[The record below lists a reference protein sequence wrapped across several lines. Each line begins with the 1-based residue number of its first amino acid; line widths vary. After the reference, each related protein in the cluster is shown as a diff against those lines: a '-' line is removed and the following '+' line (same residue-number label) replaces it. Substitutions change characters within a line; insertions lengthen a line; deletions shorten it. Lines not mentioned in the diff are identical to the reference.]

1 MSNLET
7 IENKISAIKKYL
19 NILENYEDY
28 SQQEIEDNIHL
39 KGAVERYLYLV
50 TQATIDLAES
60 VISYKDLRK
69 PTTMAK
75 NFEVLREEKI
85 ISQNLAKKLSQ
96 MVGFRNIIAHDYEE
110 VDYDVVYDILHQG
123 LQDIKKFIDKIEEVK

>member
-28 SQQEIEDNIHL
+28 SQQEIENNIHL